1 MVQGPA
7 EQQANAGRAHDDR
20 EQDESKRPAAEPEEH
35 KAAFLLWG
43 GERSLLTAERLTLLG
58 SSHTAY
64 PCRDPLAYR

>member
-20 EQDESKRPAAEPEEH
+20 EEDESKRPAAEPEEH

-43 GERSLLTAERLTLLG
+43 GEPDLLTAGTLTLVLQ
-58 SSHTAY
+58 
-64 PCRDPLAYR
+64 P